1 MDLTYDIAS
10 KDYGLTDMKDNQR
23 EGDLAVITPPR
34 LAPAVDGFF
43 KATGEAIAAARIGAQ
58 AAKAEGS
65 NPLTLIQKV
74 AKNRGSARVLCNP
87 IARV

>member
-1 MDLTYDIAS
+1 MTN
-10 KDYGLTDMKDNQR
+10 MRDNMR
-23 EGDLAVITPPR
+23 EGDQAVITPPH
-34 LAPAVDGFF
+34 LSPHVDGFF
-43 KATGEAIAAARIGAQ
+43 KASGAAIAAAKVGAQ

-87 IARV
+87 VNRVA